1 MPLPLYGSGGLTFR
15 ISAACWPTR
24 CLSMP
29 RTTMVVAFGISKSIP
44 SRGEMTTGCEYP
56 TCKLMS
62 RPCREPRYPT
72 PCIRRVLVKPSVTPV
87 TAFCSRERVSPCIA
101 LCSGESEARVST
113 MLPFS
118 SLTSTPRPTGTVSSP
133 LGPLTCISR
142 PEVSIS
148 TLSGTSTGALPILDI
163 PSPPNLLLLIYEAE
177 DLATDAGPASFV
189 VGEDAA
195 RGREDRHP
203 QPIEDARD
211 IGLLAVDAPA
221 GPAHA
226 PQAPDRTPPVGIV
239 LELYDELL
247 FRAFSPLRVALYVTL
262 LR

>member
-113 MLPFS
+113 ILPFS
-118 SLTSTPRPTGTVSSP
+118 SLTSTP
-133 LGPLTCISR
+133 
-142 PEVSIS
+142 
-148 TLSGTSTGALPILDI
+148 
-163 PSPPNLLLLIYEAE
+163 
-177 DLATDAGPASFV
+177 
-189 VGEDAA
+189 
-195 RGREDRHP
+195 
-203 QPIEDARD
+203 QPIEDARY

-221 GPAHA
+221 GPAHT
-226 PQAPDRTPPVGIV
+226 PQAPDRTSPVGVV

-262 LR
+262 LREDTGHLDLH